1 MRQSPFIQGDLN
13 DDKQQVMYRS
23 GGIMFQAE
31 GTASVEPE
39 MGMSLGVGAVK
50 EQQDIMWLSK
60 DEVGRGSERW
70 VGGRSHHA
78 LSP

>member
-1 MRQSPFIQGDLN
+1 
-13 DDKQQVMYRS
+13 
-23 GGIMFQAE
+23 MFQAE

-39 MGMSLGVGAVK
+39 MGMSLGVGRVK
-50 EQQDIMWLSK
+50 EQQDIMWLTE
-60 DEVGRGSERW
+60 DEVGRGPERW